1 MSSPYDD
8 SFDSV
13 LADLDFSVGT
23 TDATTNKKPKLSE
36 IAQQAQLI
44 SAYASASSSNSNAL
58 QKTTVKKQSAVQS
71 NTIAVNSKQRGNP
84 ILKSI
89 TNIPW
94 EFCEDIVPDYIV
106 GATSCVLYLSLKYHN
121 LNPDYINNRLK
132 ELGKMYELRILL
144 VQVDIKVSSN
154 SIATKCNLVSKL
166 SGNFV
171 LGTT

>member
-13 LADLDFSVGT
+13 LADLDFPAETEIG
-23 TDATTNKKPKLSE
+23 TNKKPKLLCETVQRS
-36 IAQQAQLI
+36 QTQL
-44 SAYASASSSNSNAL
+44 AAASAPASLSKPNELQNSTSSKK
-58 QKTTVKKQSAVQS
+58 KTAVQS

-94 EFCEDIVPDYIV
+94 EFCDDIVPDYIV

-121 LNPDYINNRLK
+121 LNPDYINTRLK
-132 ELGKMYELRILL
+132 ELGKRYELRILL
-144 VQVDIKVSSN
+144 VQVDIKVSFK
-154 SIATKCNLVSKL
+154 T
-166 SGNFV
+166 GFYQ
-171 LGTT
+171 